1 MRLSCITLRR
11 GREETVMHTLVRE
24 VMTANPLTVPVHT
37 SIAQAARIMRD
48 GDTGDV
54 LVTDGRGNLV
64 GILTDRDI
72 VTRAV
77 ATGHDLHLTGVEEI
91 ATPMPVAVEPNTE
104 ADRAVALMREH
115 AIRRLPVL
123 DGGEIVGIVSLGD
136 LACDR
141 DEHSVLA
148 AISFAVA
155 N

>member
-64 GILTDRDI
+64 GILTTSYI
-72 VTRAV
+72 VTPAA
-77 ATGHDLHLTGVEEI
+77 ATGHDLHLRGVEAN
-91 ATPMPVAVEPNTE
+91 ATPMPVAVETDTD
-104 ADRAVALMREH
+104 AHRGVAL
-115 AIRRLPVL
+115 
-123 DGGEIVGIVSLGD
+123 
-136 LACDR
+136 
-141 DEHSVLA
+141 
-148 AISFAVA
+148 
-155 N
+155 